1 MKDLILQTG
10 SPVLRAVAAP
20 VPKKD
25 FGSAQLTTLI
35 KKMKTALKKEE
46 FGVALAA
53 PQVGA
58 SLRIFIVSEKVFEEK
73 PKDTSQRSS
82 GLLARRQTSSR
93 QGEARPFVQH
103 LLATHPLVFVNPE
116 ITRLS
121 RTKREMSEGCL
132 SVRGVYGSVLRHER
146 ASIKAH
152 DEHGKAFV
160 HHASG
165 LLAHIFQHECDHL
178 EGVLYTDVAEKLVQ
192 EKTDA

>member
-1 MKDLILQTG
+1 MKDPILQTG

-25 FGSAQLTTLI
+25 FGSAKMTALI
-35 KKMKTALKKEE
+35 KKMKAALKKEE

-58 SLRIFIVSEKVFEEK
+58 SARLFVVSEKVFAERETVKEK
-73 PKDTSQRSS
+73 S
-82 GLLARRQTSSR
+82 GLPGAGDPRTFSKQFP
-93 QGEARPFVQH
+93 AK
-103 LLATHPLVFVNPE
+103 HPSVFINPE

-132 SVRGVYGSVLRHER
+132 SVRGKYGAVLRHER
-146 ASIKAH
+146 VSIKAQ
-152 DEHGKAFV
+152 DENGKAFV

-178 EGVLYTDVAEKLVQ
+178 EGVLYTDLATKTMQ